1 MQPCSLEWAAGLFE
15 GEGCITTNGSRT
27 YRCPRLALTMSDE
40 DVVRRFAEVVGLPYY
55 IPHKSN
61 TPNRKPCW
69 TWRTAKR
76 VEVIRILSA
85 LLPYFGNRRAYKALT
100 ILDQLE
106 LAL

>member
-1 MQPCSLEWAAGLFE
+1 MHPCSLEWAAGLFE
-15 GEGCITTNGSRT
+15 GEGCITTGGSGK
-27 YRCPRLALTMSDE
+27 YQCPRLALTMSDE
-40 DVVRRFAEVVGLPYY
+40 DVVRRFSEVVGLPYY
-55 IPHKSN
+55 IPYKTN
-61 TPNRKPCW
+61 APNRKPCW